1 MAVDMAPG
9 SNRMQRRALWSALGL
24 VLMLCAWFAARG
36 DEDATNDIAHPLTHA
51 ASGVPS
57 AARSISSGTDPMRE
71 RRIVASIGLALSA
84 SSARADFPA
93 LTDIGRRGWANA
105 EPPVAGAA
113 ASSSAVA
120 AVAPAAFPYQWVGL
134 WTQPD
139 NGLDSTETQTNMQSL
154 TQQGTQPS
162 KQSTQQATKQA
173 TPEPI
178 AVIAGPHST
187 WMVKQGDLLDE
198 DWKIASISA
207 TQLQVIYLPSMAR
220 ETISMSKQ

>member
-1 MAVDMAPG
+1 
-9 SNRMQRRALWSALGL
+9 
-24 VLMLCAWFAARG
+24 
-36 DEDATNDIAHPLTHA
+36 
-51 ASGVPS
+51 
-57 AARSISSGTDPMRE
+57 MRE
-71 RRIVASIGLALSA
+71 RRIIASIGLALSA
-84 SSARADFPA
+84 PSARTDFPA

-105 EPPVAGAA
+105 VPPVATAA
-113 ASSSAVA
+113 ASSPAVT
-120 AVAPAAFPYQWVGL
+120 AVAPTVFPYQWVGL
-134 WTQPD
+134 WTQPAS
-139 NGLDSTETQTNMQSL
+139 GAESTETQSR
-154 TQQGTQPS
+154 TQHGAQPS
-162 KQSTQQATKQA
+162 KQGTQQA